1 MRRLFKS
8 LVDLS
13 LFQQMSVIVVTL
25 GVILVLFFT
34 VYQRGNIDDFVTT
47 QVISLLHRSQENVS
61 QNYDRNEPVKSD
73 LNYDDDVIH
82 FVYVK
87 DKCVQYHSEKIVGG
101 DFIELVDSIVKSS
114 DLGTDSTF
122 VYKNVKYFYYL
133 TVRDNDVKIISMID
147 DSYGKAIESTLLS
160 SVSNNSAVVFG
171 FIFILLTLWVTT
183 IITPVLQM
191 QNYIEKVKKGD
202 ENATLNIDRKDEI
215 GELAVALVSM
225 RNEIKK
231 QEAVKEELIHNIS
244 HDLKTP
250 IATIKSYAESIK
262 DGIYPYDTLEK
273 SVDVII
279 ENADRLEKKVYS
291 LLFLNRLEYMMSQE
305 KDLNKTTD
313 MNATIDN
320 VLLSMK
326 MIRPE
331 VEIVKHLQPATFR
344 GEQESWRIV
353 ISNILDNAFRYA
365 SSNITITLSENEL
378 MISNDGPSLSKERVE
393 KLFKPFEKGSGGKF
407 GLGLS
412 ICYKVCNN
420 YGYSIVAE
428 NLEKGVIF
436 RISDKQPTKK
446 EKKPSSKKRRS
457 NEKENKSS

>member
-1 MRRLFKS
+1 MRRLLKS
-8 LVDLS
+8 LMDLS

-34 VYQRGNIDDFVTT
+34 VYQKGNIDDFVNS
-47 QVISLLHRSQENVS
+47 QVVSLLHRSQETIA
-61 QNYDRNEPVKSD
+61 QNIGKNESGGSN
-73 LNYDDDVIH
+73 LNYDDDVMH
-82 FVYVK
+82 FVYVNN
-87 DKCVQYHSEKIVGG
+87 KCVQYHSNKIVDE
-101 DFIELVDSIVKSS
+101 DFINTVNSLVSDADQGEDS
-114 DLGTDSTF
+114 LF
-122 VYKNVKYFYYL
+122 YYHNVKYFYYL
-133 TVRDNDVKIISMID
+133 SLKENNVKIISIID
-147 DSYGKAIESTLLS
+147 DSYGKAIETTLLS

-183 IITPVLQM
+183 IITPLLQM
-191 QNYIEKVKKGD
+191 QNYVEKVKNGD
-202 ENATLNIDRKDEI
+202 DKATLTIDRKDEI
-215 GELAVALVSM
+215 GELADALVSM
-225 RNEIKK
+225 RNEIKR
-231 QEAVKEELIHNIS
+231 QEAIKEEMIHNIS

-291 LLFLNRLEYMMSQE
+291 LLLLNRLDYLIGQE
-305 KDLNKTTD
+305 KEINKTTD
-313 MNATIDN
+313 MYSLVEN

-331 VEIVKHLQPATFR
+331 VEIIKDLQPAVFK

-353 ISNILDNAFRYA
+353 VSNILDNAFRYA
-365 SSNITITLSENEL
+365 ESNITITLRENEIN
-378 MISNDGPSLSKERVE
+378 ISNDGPCLSKERVA
-393 KLFKPFEKGSGGKF
+393 KLFRPFEKGDKGKF

-412 ICYKVCNN
+412 ICYKICNN

-436 RISDKQPTKK
+436 RIENKEPIKK
-446 EKKPSSKKRRS
+446 EKKSSGKKRRNS
-457 NEKENKSS
+457 DSETVKD

>member
-1 MRRLFKS
+1 MRRFFKS
-8 LVDLS
+8 LMDLS

-47 QVISLLHRSQENVS
+47 QVISLLHRSQES
-61 QNYDRNEPVKSD
+61 IAQNYDKNEPINSV

-87 DKCVQYHSEKIVGG
+87 DKCVQYHSEKIVSD
-101 DFIELVDSIVKSS
+101 DFIEQVDSIVTSS
-114 DLGTDSTF
+114 DIGRDSYFT
-122 VYKNVKYFYYL
+122 YRSTKYYFYL
-133 TVRDNDVKIISMID
+133 TVRNNDVKIISIID
-147 DSYGKAIESTLLS
+147 ESYGKAIEATLLS

-202 ENATLNIDRKDEI
+202 ENATLSIDRKDEI

-279 ENADRLEKKVYS
+279 ENADRLEK
-291 LLFLNRLEYMMSQE
+291 
-305 KDLNKTTD
+305 
-313 MNATIDN
+313 
-320 VLLSMK
+320 
-326 MIRPE
+326 
-331 VEIVKHLQPATFR
+331 
-344 GEQESWRIV
+344 
-353 ISNILDNAFRYA
+353 
-365 SSNITITLSENEL
+365 
-378 MISNDGPSLSKERVE
+378 
-393 KLFKPFEKGSGGKF
+393 
-407 GLGLS
+407 
-412 ICYKVCNN
+412 
-420 YGYSIVAE
+420 
-428 NLEKGVIF
+428 
-436 RISDKQPTKK
+436 
-446 EKKPSSKKRRS
+446 
-457 NEKENKSS
+457 

>member
-1 MRRLFKS
+1 MRRFFKS
-8 LVDLS
+8 LMDLS

-47 QVISLLHRSQENVS
+47 QVISLLHRSQENIA
-61 QNYDRNEPVKSD
+61 QNYDKNEPINSV
-73 LNYDDDVIH
+73 LNYYDDVIH

-87 DKCVQYHSEKIVGG
+87 DKCVQYHSKKIVSD
-101 DFIELVDSIVKSS
+101 DFIEQVDSIVTSSDIGRDSYFTFKSS
-114 DLGTDSTF
+114 
-122 VYKNVKYFYYL
+122 KYYFYL
-133 TVRDNDVKIISMID
+133 TVRDNDVKIISIID
-147 DSYGKAIESTLLS
+147 ESYGKAIETTLLS

-202 ENATLNIDRKDEI
+202 ENATLSIDRKDEI

-291 LLFLNRLEYMMSQE
+291 LLFLNRLDYMMSQE
-305 KDLNKTTD
+305 KDLTKTTD
-313 MNATIDN
+313 MLAITEN

-331 VEIVKHLQPATFR
+331 VEIVKDLQPAIFR

-365 SSNITITLSENEL
+365 DKNITISLRENEL
-378 MISNDGPSLSKERVE
+378 LISNDGPCLSKERVA

-420 YGYSIVAE
+420 YDYSIVAE

-436 RISDKQPTKK
+436 RIEDKQPAKK
-446 EKKPSSKKRRS
+446 EKKNTSKKRR
-457 NEKENKSS
+457 NQDREENK